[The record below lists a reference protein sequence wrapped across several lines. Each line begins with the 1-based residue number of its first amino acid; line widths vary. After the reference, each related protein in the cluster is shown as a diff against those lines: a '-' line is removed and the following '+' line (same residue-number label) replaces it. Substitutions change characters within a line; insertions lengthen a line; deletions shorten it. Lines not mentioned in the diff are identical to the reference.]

1 VANVLVIGDSRGI
14 VDVLR
19 SSLQADGHEV
29 TSTADV
35 IKGERLAL
43 AHDVTLVVLGR
54 TVSARD
60 GLDVVTDVRRG
71 RPGVRIIVL
80 SDYAEVGDRIA
91 AFDAGATDFLA
102 SPFSPE
108 ELVAHVRAQLRR
120 AAWT

>member
-1 VANVLVIGDSRGI
+1 
-14 VDVLR
+14 
-19 SSLQADGHEV
+19 
-29 TSTADV
+29 
-35 IKGERLAL
+35 
-43 AHDVTLVVLGR
+43 VTLVVLGR
-54 TVSARD
+54 TVAARD

-102 SPFSPE
+102 SPFSAD
-108 ELVAHVRAQLRR
+108 ELAAHVRAQLRR